1 MRKAIFVLFIFL
13 ICIPFYHLVKAFP
26 EGRPLSTYQFKTT
39 EFPLTKPVVKELILL
54 PNSDFPEKEAVKMIN
69 NIQKVDD
76 YILLLAAEESIQ
88 VKLFT
93 GSLTNLNGLNKL
105 KNIKPRGYGEND
117 PNWEL
122 VPGMSED
129 RVVYAKIGHSEFGK
143 GHGSI
148 CLELHEFAHAIDRY
162 VFHYVRLDPVFINI
176 WKQEVDLLFPFNNYF
191 LQFPEEYFAETFA
204 MYYYDKNSNEVLN
217 EMAPLTFKYI
227 QSLEN
232 KAFEQQNK
240 LYVNSQY

>member
-13 ICIPFYHLVKAFP
+13 ICIPFYHLAKAFP

-39 EFPLTKPVVKELILL
+39 KFTLTKPVVKELILL
-54 PNSDFPEKEAVKMIN
+54 PNSDFPEKEAIKMIK

-76 YILLLAAEESIQ
+76 DILLLAAEESIQ

-93 GSLTNLNGLNKL
+93 GSLTNINGLKGL

-117 PNWEL
+117 PNWDV

-162 VFHYVRLDPVFINI
+162 VFHYVRFDPVFINI
-176 WKQEVDLLFPFNNYF
+176 WKQEVDFLFPFNNYF
-191 LQFPEEYFAETFA
+191 LQFPEEYFAEAFA
-204 MYYYDKNSNEVLN
+204 MYYYDKNSKDVLS
-217 EMAPLTFKYI
+217 EIAPLTFKYI

-232 KAFEQQNK
+232 KAYEQQNK

>member
-13 ICIPFYHLVKAFP
+13 ICIPFYHLAKAFP
-26 EGRPLSTYQFKTT
+26 EGRPLSTYQFETM
-39 EFPLTKPVVKELILL
+39 EFTSTKPVVEELILL
-54 PNSDFPEKEAVKMIN
+54 PNSDFLEKEAIKMID

-76 YILLLAAEESIQ
+76 SILILAVEESIQ
-88 VKLFT
+88 VRLFT
-93 GSLTNLNGLNKL
+93 GSLTNLNGLNEL
-105 KNIKPRGYGEND
+105 KNIKPRGYGDND

-162 VFHYVRLDPVFINI
+162 VFHYVRLDPMFINI
-176 WKQEVDLLFPFNNYF
+176 WKLEADLLFPLNNYF

-204 MYYYDKNSNEVLN
+204 MYYYNKDSKEVLN

-232 KAFEQQNK
+232 KAFEQQNN
-240 LYVNSQY
+240 LYVNSRY